1 VPIGLDAEGRPIEL
15 DIKESAQGGMGP
27 HGLCI
32 GATGSG
38 KSELLRTLVLG
49 LAMTHSPEIL
59 NFVLVD
65 FKGGATFLG
74 MDGLEHVSAIITNL
88 EDELPLVDRMYDALH
103 GEMVRRQEYLRQM
116 GNYASLRDYEKA
128 RMDGANLPPM
138 PTLFLVLDEF
148 SELLTAKPDF
158 AELFVMIGR
167 LGRSLGVH
175 LLLASQRL
183 EEGKLRGL
191 DTHLSYRIGLRTFS
205 AMESRVVL
213 GVPDAYELPP
223 APGNGYLKFATEP
236 MVRFKAAYV
245 SGPVDEVANQQNQ
258 NNNNTGSQIAAQVV
272 PYMSGYIRPQVIED
286 PAQQQRQAQQEEE
299 NKNKASLFDV
309 VVGQLA
315 GHGAPAHQIWLPPL
329 DEAP

>member
-1 VPIGLDAEGRPIEL
+1 
-15 DIKESAQGGMGP
+15 
-27 HGLCI
+27 
-32 GATGSG
+32 
-38 KSELLRTLVLG
+38 
-49 LAMTHSPEIL
+49 
-59 NFVLVD
+59 
-65 FKGGATFLG
+65 
-74 MDGLEHVSAIITNL
+74 
-88 EDELPLVDRMYDALH
+88 
-103 GEMVRRQEYLRQM
+103 RR
-116 GNYASLRDYEKA
+116 
-128 RMDGANLPPM
+128 
-138 PTLFLVLDEF
+138 
-148 SELLTAKPDF
+148 DF

-245 SGPVDEVANQQNQ
+245 SGPVDEQPGQAQNG
-258 NNNNTGSQIAAQVV
+258 NTGSQIAAQVV
-272 PYMSGYIRPQVIED
+272 PYMSGYIRPQVIEE
-286 PAQQQRQAQQEEE
+286 PGARQQPEPED

-309 VVGQLA
+309 V
-315 GHGAPAHQIWLPPL
+315 
-329 DEAP
+329 